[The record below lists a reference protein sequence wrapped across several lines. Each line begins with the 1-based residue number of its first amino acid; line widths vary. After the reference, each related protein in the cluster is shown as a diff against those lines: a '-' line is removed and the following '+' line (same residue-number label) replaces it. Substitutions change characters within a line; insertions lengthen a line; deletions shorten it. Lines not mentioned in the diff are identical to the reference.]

1 MVPFLFLQLLPK
13 KIQEDAVVM
22 KIIKGLVKK
31 GKIDDAIEL
40 VHDGKLEKELAKLT
54 E

>member
-1 MVPFLFLQLLPK
+1 
-13 KIQEDAVVM
+13 M